1 MGTSYD
7 ERIIRSQE
15 GFEASMKHFQ
25 KFSSVLRGCTDI
37 DLFYERNGNFMF
49 LEGKSVKDNWKTLTM
64 SWAQWFALKQLRDAL
79 RRGNAKATVHMVAYS
94 PDGNYTFFPIGL
106 GVHDRETKT
115 ITFTK
120 GHPDSHDFPDEESML
135 EYVAQLASKMEK
147 RKMQPRNNK
156 RRY

>member
-1 MGTSYD
+1 
-7 ERIIRSQE
+7 
-15 GFEASMKHFQ
+15 
-25 KFSSVLRGCTDI
+25 
-37 DLFYERNGNFMF
+37 MF

-79 RRGNAKATVHMVAYS
+79 RRGKAKATVHMVAYS

-115 ITFTK
+115 FTFTK
-120 GHPDSHDFPDEESML
+120 GHPDSKNFEDEESML
-135 EYVAQLASKMEK
+135 EYVGSLASKMEQ
-147 RKMQPRNNK
+147 RRNQ